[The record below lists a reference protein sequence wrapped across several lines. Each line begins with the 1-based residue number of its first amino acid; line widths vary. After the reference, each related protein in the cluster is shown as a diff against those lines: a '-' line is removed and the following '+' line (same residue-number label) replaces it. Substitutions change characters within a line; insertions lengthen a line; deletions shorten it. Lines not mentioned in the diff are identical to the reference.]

1 MNELDIV
8 LGDPVELA
16 AAVRG
21 LRRQARVRALNSIER
36 MRPDLDVTKTGIFFR
51 IKVKEHKAMRGSGG
65 VL

>member
-1 MNELDIV
+1 MNELGII
-8 LGDPVELA
+8 LGDPVEL

-36 MRPDLDVTKTGIFFR
+36 LRPDLDVTKAGIFFR